1 MKSAIRQRNCQ
12 RSVHTSICLII
23 GASGLVHYCDV
34 TCNCVI
40 FSRKHN
46 YISMPLW
53 TRLISIYSSIVFYWL
68 VQFTIDVSV
77 PYANGIWDKHSE
89 ATLKFHRR
97 FGIIAVRLLSNRRK
111 ILSYQHPISWLG
123 DFKKTGGKTSICKM
137 NRGPDTYHE
146 MMIFRLWKNAKYML
160 IIHIISNYTRFNSS
174 HKSKLLFGLT

>member
-1 MKSAIRQRNCQ
+1 MYFVPHYALSSYWLSTIIVKSAIRQRNCQ

-97 FGIIAVRLLSNRRK
+97 FGIIVVRLRSNRRK

-137 NRGPDTYHE
+137 MTSITKWWYSDCGRTLN
-146 MMIFRLWKNAKYML
+146 ICW
-160 IIHIISNYTRFNSS
+160 
-174 HKSKLLFGLT
+174 